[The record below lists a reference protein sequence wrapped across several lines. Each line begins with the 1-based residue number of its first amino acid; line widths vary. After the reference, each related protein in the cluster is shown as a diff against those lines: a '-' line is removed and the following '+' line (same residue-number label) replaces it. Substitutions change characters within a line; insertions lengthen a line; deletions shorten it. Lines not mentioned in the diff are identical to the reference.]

1 MQRLLTTLRI
11 IMIENYTQIADGH
24 WHQIEP
30 TGDIMKYDE
39 KYMQYYTKMDD
50 RMSRLRY
57 NLLVDHLEP
66 FKSILDVGYGDGN
79 FLQYCFNRFVTC
91 FGTDI
96 SNYPLPEGIN
106 FVENASDV
114 EVDVITFFD
123 SLEHRTEAD
132 LLPFL
137 KSLKTKNIVVSL
149 PWCHGAMGPEYFQ
162 TWKHRKPNEHFHH
175 FDYIGLVNLLDN
187 AGFRTVHVCNAEDEI
202 RKPVNYLPNILTVI
216 AKKYE

>member
-1 MQRLLTTLRI
+1 
-11 IMIENYTQIADGH
+11 MIENYTQIADGH

-123 SLEHRTEAD
+123 SLEHRPEAD

-137 KSLKTKNIVVSL
+137 KSLKTKSIVVSL
-149 PWCHGAMGPEYFQ
+149 PWCHGSMGPEYFQ

-175 FDYIGLVNLLDN
+175 FDYMGLINLLDD
-187 AGFRTVHVCNAEDEI
+187 AGFKTIHVSNAEDEI

-216 AKKYE
+216 AQKYD

>member
-1 MQRLLTTLRI
+1 
-11 IMIENYTQIADGH
+11 MIENYEQIRDGH
-24 WHQIEP
+24 WHQIEL
-30 TGDIMKYDE
+30 TGDMMKYDTN
-39 KYMQYYTKMDD
+39 YMQYYTKMDD
-50 RMSRLRY
+50 SMSKLRY
-57 NLLVDHLEP
+57 NLLSDHVGP
-66 FKSILDVGYGDGN
+66 FKSVLDVGYGDAN

-91 FGTDI
+91 YGNDI
-96 SNYPLPEGIN
+96 SNFPLPEGIN
-106 FVENASDV
+106 FVANPSDI

-123 SLEHRTEAD
+123 SLEHRPEAD

-175 FDYIGLVNLLDN
+175 FDYIGLIDLLDD
-187 AGFRTVHVCNAEDEI
+187 AGFQTIHVCNAEDAI
-202 RKPVNYLPNILTVI
+202 RKPVNYLPNILTVV

>member
-123 SLEHRTEAD
+123 SLEHRTESD